1 MGRMCGMADYYNA
14 FEMSP
19 VPDPAEDAV
28 APEPHRGIYAM
39 PMFLISPTTDMAAS
53 TQFWLE
59 GLGFIDLF
67 SVPGQLVHLRRWA
80 FQDVLLVPGE
90 QASEAPALTVS
101 FSCVQSQIPQVAA
114 ACEELLPGSTSGP
127 RQTPWNTTDL
137 EVTTPERARVVM
149 TAARPYDPD
158 SPQARSIR
166 EMGIRYHNE

>member
-1 MGRMCGMADYYNA
+1 MTDYYNA

-19 VPDPAEDAV
+19 VPDPAEDGP

-39 PMFLISPTTDMAAS
+39 PAFLTIPTADLETS
-53 TQFWLE
+53 TRFWLE

-90 QASEAPALTVS
+90 QAPAASALTVS
-101 FSCVQSQIPQVAA
+101 FACVQSQIPQVAA
-114 ACEELLPGSTSGP
+114 ACEEILPGCTSGP

-137 EVTTPERARVVM
+137 EITTPERARVVL
-149 TAARPYDPD
+149 TAARPFDPD
-158 SPQARSIR
+158 SQQARSIH
-166 EMGIRYHNE
+166 EMGIRHPDE